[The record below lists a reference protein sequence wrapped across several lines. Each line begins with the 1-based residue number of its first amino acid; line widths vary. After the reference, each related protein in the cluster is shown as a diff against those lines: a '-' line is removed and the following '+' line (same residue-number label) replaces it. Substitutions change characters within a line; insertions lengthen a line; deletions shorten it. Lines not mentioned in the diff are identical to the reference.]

1 MTNFV
6 KATIVKET
14 EKAVLVS
21 GCSDVTVWLPKSQV
35 TIYKEK
41 TGSSAF
47 IEIPDFI
54 NERDGSKF
62 NVHVPEPIAKMMIAK
77 FC

>member
-1 MTNFV
+1 MSHFV
-6 KATIVKET
+6 KVAIVKET
-14 EKAVLVS
+14 EKAILVS
-21 GCSDVTVWLPKSQV
+21 GCSDETVWLPKSQIV
-35 TIYKEK
+35 IHKEK
-41 TGSSAF
+41 CGTNAF

-62 NVHVPEPIAKMMIAK
+62 NVHVPEPIAKVMISK